1 MSDSMRDEFL
11 ENEFD
16 FSKAIKNIEDWCKI
30 KPYVEEICH
39 FDKNKCM
46 QVGSSYNI
54 NKELKD
60 ILDLMRLE
68 PKIISVDTTF
78 T

>member
-1 MSDSMRDEFL
+1 
-11 ENEFD
+11 
-16 FSKAIKNIEDWCKI
+16 
-30 KPYVEEICH
+30 
-39 FDKNKCM
+39 M

-68 PKIISVDTTF
+68 PKKISVDTTF
-78 T
+78 TKLEGIKIVKSIERYIKNMITLYFYV